1 MTKPKNDLD
10 GFHEQFLQTVEKFL
24 PESYFQ
30 KHLSESKKF
39 ELFDNPQFQLLLSHS
54 PAIIGVFNN
63 VQMRYEFISD
73 NIEAITGYPTE
84 IFKGPDSMKNV
95 LSTFYPEHAAIYT
108 TKIFPIIY
116 EHFQIHAASQKI
128 KEFSFKA
135 SFKLVKKDKS
145 IIWCMQQ
152 LSVIEKDD
160 LGFPLLI
167 LLLMSDITNLKKD
180 SSPDI
185 VITRKDDNGVFQPFY
200 AATFPSLEQSIH
212 FTKREL
218 EILHLLCKGKSSNDI
233 AQLLFI
239 SENTVNTHRQNMLE
253 KSNKKNTAELIS
265 YLTST
270 GILK

>member
-1 MTKPKNDLD
+1 
-10 GFHEQFLQTVEKFL
+10 
-24 PESYFQ
+24 
-30 KHLSESKKF
+30 
-39 ELFDNPQFQLLLSHS
+39 
-54 PAIIGVFNN
+54 
-63 VQMRYEFISD
+63 
-73 NIEAITGYPTE
+73 
-84 IFKGPDSMKNV
+84 
-95 LSTFYPEHAAIYT
+95 
-108 TKIFPIIY
+108 
-116 EHFQIHAASQKI
+116 
-128 KEFSFKA
+128 
-135 SFKLVKKDKS
+135 
-145 IIWCMQQ
+145 MQQ